1 MAYTVNQDTTGV
13 QGVADDLIYVV
24 KDTTNTGEI
33 NYRYVCSVRVG
44 GVEVI
49 QLKQL
54 PNNLSAAVFNTRSIV
69 SNYVYQDEN
78 PYQLGKYGTDGV
90 QDLSK
95 IFAVNIA
102 ALKTVT
108 FRFGYE
114 YSATAADIP
123 VVTLDS
129 LTDTDVIVVNGNFVT
144 PVTSSPPP
152 GTSASQYA
160 LVASSRLWLSDL
172 YAESSLVIKTSVLYD
187 GGSQRSFAALAFLNG
202 DDVGSTGSGFVH
214 VSYYNGATP
223 LNTGY
228 FINDTAQG
236 GKAPAA
242 SLTDPQ
248 SLIYMGVG
256 TENLEYQT
264 IDPDVDPSDAGNSGW
279 THYDVQMASNST
291 LAGNATSAIYRFER
305 VTCGKYIQDDQ
316 VFSLHW
322 WNSKGGVDNLPML
335 GKVTESQSMDKKDY
349 RTSGGNSFSADG
361 VARDYVKQSWEGGK
375 RSAKVHTTTTYELTT
390 IGGSVDQLTPMIR
403 SLLNSE
409 RAYLSGKSLFG
420 ANTRQ
425 PTAGGGVVQAYIKDT
440 RVQYMSGVNDQAK
453 SYKVMVEISRLRPNP

>member
-24 KDTTNTGEI
+24 KDTMNTGEI

-54 PNNLSAAVFNTRSIV
+54 PNNLSAAVFNTRSIA
-69 SNYVYQDEN
+69 SNYVFQDEN
-78 PYQLGKYGTDGV
+78 PYQLGRYGTDGE
-90 QDLSK
+90 QDLDK
-95 IFAVNIA
+95 IFSPNISA
-102 ALKTVT
+102 IKTFT

-123 VVTLDS
+123 VVTLDA
-129 LTDTDVIVVNGNFVT
+129 LTDTDVIVVNGTFLR
-144 PVTSSPPP
+144 PATSSPSVL
-152 GTSASQYA
+152 GASRYA
-160 LVASSRLWLSDL
+160 LTNSVRLLLSDL
-172 YAESSLVIKTSVLYD
+172 TGTSSVIRTSILYD
-187 GGSQRSFAALAFLNG
+187 GSRRSNATLAFLNG

-214 VSYYNGATP
+214 VSYYNGASL
-223 LNTGY
+223 LNTNY
-228 FINDTAQG
+228 FTNTPAQG
-236 GKAPAA
+236 GAIPAA
-242 SLTDPQ
+242 SLTDEN
-248 SLIYMGVG
+248 SLIYVG
-256 TENLEYQT
+256 CGTYNLYYQNIVT
-264 IDPDVDPSDAGNSGW
+264 DLKPSDALNSGW
-279 THYDVQMASNST
+279 THYDVQMASTST
-291 LAGNATSAIYRFER
+291 LSGSETSAIYRFER

-316 VFSLHW
+316 IFSLHW

-349 RTSGGNSFSADG
+349 RTSGGNSFDSDG
-361 VARDYVKQSWEGGK
+361 TGPSTNYIKQSWEGGK

-409 RAYLSGKSLFG
+409 RAYLSGNSLFG
-420 ANTRQ
+420 SNSSA
-425 PTAGGGVVQAYIKDT
+425 AGGGVVQAYIKDT

>member
-1 MAYTVNQDTTGV
+1 MAYTVNQETTGV
-13 QGVADDLIYVV
+13 QGAADDLIYVV

-54 PNNLSAAVFNTRSIV
+54 PNNLSAAVFNTRSIA
-69 SNYVYQDEN
+69 SNYVFQDEN
-78 PYQLGKYGTDGV
+78 PYQLGRYGTDGST
-90 QDLSK
+90 DLTK
-95 IFAVNIA
+95 IFATNTE

-123 VVTLDS
+123 VVTLDA

-144 PVTSSPPP
+144 PVESSPVIGSSAGNYALT
-152 GTSASQYA
+152 GTSK
-160 LVASSRLWLSDL
+160 LWLSDL
-172 YAESSLVIKTSVLYD
+172 YSIEGTIKTSVLY
-187 GGSQRSFAALAFLNG
+187 SSSFNSNATLAFLNG
-202 DDVGSTGSGFVH
+202 DDVGSTGSNYVH

-228 FINDTAQG
+228 FTNDTAQG

-242 SLTDPQ
+242 SLTDRQ
-248 SLIYMGVG
+248 SLIYVGVG
-256 TENLEYQT
+256 TFNLSSQT
-264 IDPDVDPSDAGNSGW
+264 IDADLKPSAVGNSGW
-279 THYDVQMASNST
+279 THYDVQMADSVS
-291 LAGNATSAIYRFER
+291 LSGNETSALYRFDR
-305 VTCGKYIQDDQ
+305 VTCGKYVQDDQ
-316 VFSLHW
+316 IYSLHW

-361 VARDYVKQSWEGGK
+361 SATDYVKQSWEGGK

-420 ANTRQ
+420 ANAKQ
-425 PTAGGGVVQAYIKDT
+425 PTSGGGVVQAYIKDT
-440 RVQYMSGVNDQAK
+440 RVQYSSGVNDQAK